1 MCPLPRANKAW
12 QTELLGEYSSGKA
25 STMQPKSKT
34 SRQALLL
41 LALATATTAL
51 VLPASGQSLYL
62 LTEDGKLATVS
73 SSAASAPSAPVTITG
88 VTAGESLVAIDVRP
102 QNQQLYALG
111 VNATTD
117 TATVYLLE
125 PRTALAVPVGTASQV
140 AFTTNGTIA
149 VDLPAPTV
157 VHWDIDFI
165 PSADRIRVVA
175 GSLNFRLNPNTGAA
189 VDGDN
194 GGAVTAGTNPD
205 GAIKGATT
213 TLSAAANTN
222 NRPNSSVNTLY
233 TLDDTSNSLFI
244 QNPPNSGTQTLAQA
258 VTLGG
263 NPLDISRSSLDIRQD
278 VNAATSNAAVTAGS
292 AIMVAKV
299 GSPTSSLYSLNL
311 VTAQATL
318 LGNTGLDVRNMA
330 ILTEVGAAISLSS
343 DGATLNRFDPAAP
356 GTVTSVAVGVA
367 SLAAGEILVGIDS
380 RPQTGQHYGLAIN
393 PTANTGTLYLIDPQT
408 GALTA
413 VGAQSQIAFIDAF
426 GSQVDFP
433 VPTVFA
439 YGFDF
444 DPTTD
449 RFRVVG
455 GTGLNF
461 RLNPITGAPIDGNLN
476 SGTPAGTNADA
487 TLNGLPVGSSGVTS
501 AAYTNSYAQPLTGGV
516 TTLYTIDSTSRR
528 FFIQNPAN
536 AGTQTNGTPITVGG
550 LPIAS
555 GVINGFDIPPSV
567 AVTTSNALAAG
578 EGWFT
583 TTVAGSTNLYRMDL
597 TTGVATSLGA
607 IGTGLTPMSGLVV
620 WATIPDI
627 SVQRPV
633 GTALVDNAST
643 VAFGNTLPGTPATAT
658 LTLRNLGSQPL
669 RYSTTFDTGTSF
681 SATTN
686 GSGIVPGSSSVVLT
700 LSFNPAVTGPLS
712 DTLRILSNDP
722 DLASFDIALTGTG
735 AVLQNGESV
744 STTNGATRLNPL
756 VNDTLGGD
764 LTIIAVSDPAILIQ
778 GRTLI
783 IPSGYTGQFTYTV
796 SNGSVIGQGIVT
808 ATAGVPTV
816 APKHYN
822 GVLTDSTG
830 KVVGWSRAAIST
842 NGLGSI
848 RLSTNVGSGT
858 GRLRFPVGTNLVSTP
873 TSLGPVTIDRRPDG
887 DFGALAIGVALRSG
901 AILTGVLHAEMTA
914 ATPVLHHFELA
925 SIDPALAG
933 GGYGS
938 ATVDTRASVRL
949 RGILPDGNSFT
960 ASSAV
965 TDNAAIAFY
974 SALRFGVRPAG
985 VIGGDL
991 TLANNP
997 TTDLSGELVWS
1008 KPPQGVGARGTEL
1021 GGVDTILKARGS
1033 VYDSSVAL
1041 FTGTASV
1048 ELAGGNLLA
1057 DEISNR
1063 STSGGVPSVPIGSLL
1078 SWTAT
1083 RSSGTFAFTVD
1094 VPSAARPVK
1103 GSGVYLQ
1110 KSNRAVGYFPGTTDG
1125 GRVVLSPSAP

>member
-1 MCPLPRANKAW
+1 M
-12 QTELLGEYSSGKA
+12 
-25 STMQPKSKT
+25 KSKSIT
-34 SRQALLL
+34 SRQALLV
-41 LALATATTAL
+41 LATAAAAF
-51 VLPASGQSLYL
+51 VLPSNGESLFL
-62 LTEDGKLATVS
+62 LTEDGKLATTS
-73 SSAASAPSAPVTITG
+73 TSAAGAPSTPVTITG

-140 AFTTNGTIA
+140 AFTTNGIIA
-149 VDLPAPTV
+149 VDLPDPSV
-157 VHWDIDFI
+157 VPWDIDFN
-165 PSADRIRVVA
+165 PAVDRIRVVA

-194 GGAVTAGTNPD
+194 GGVPVVTGTNPD
-205 GAIKGATT
+205 GTINGDTT
-213 TLSAAANTN
+213 TLSAGAYTN
-222 NRPNSSVNTLY
+222 NVPNNGNITTLY
-233 TLDDTSNSLFI
+233 TLDDVTNALYI
-244 QNPPNSGTQTLAQA
+244 QNPPNAGTQTLGRT

-263 NPLDISRSSLDIRQD
+263 STLDISRASFDIRPG
-278 VNAATSNAAVTAGS
+278 VNVAANNAAVNAGES
-292 AIMVAKV
+292 VKAIMVAKV
-299 GSPTSSLYSLNL
+299 GGSTSAVYSLDL

-318 LGNTGLDVRNMA
+318 LGDTGLAIRSSA
-330 ILTEVGAAISLSS
+330 ILSEVGAAVSLSS
-343 DGATLNRFDPAAP
+343 NGSSLNRFNPATP

-367 SLAAGEILVGIDS
+367 SLAAGEVLVGIDS
-380 RPQTGQHYGLAIN
+380 RPQTGQLYGLAIN
-393 PTANTGTLYLIDPQT
+393 PTANTGTLYLIDPQA
-408 GALTA
+408 GSLTA

-426 GSQVDFP
+426 GSPVDFP
-433 VPTVFA
+433 DPSVFG

-444 DPTTD
+444 NPTVD
-449 RFRVVG
+449 RIRVVV

-461 RLNPITGAPIDGNLN
+461 RLNPNTGAPVDGNLD
-476 SGTPAGTNADA
+476 SGTPAGTNTDA
-487 TLNGLPVGSSGVTS
+487 TQNGLPVGSSGVTG
-501 AAYTNSYAQPLTGGV
+501 AGYTNSYAQPLTGGV
-516 TTLYTIDSTSRR
+516 TSLYTLDSASSS
-528 FFIQNPAN
+528 FYIQNPPN
-536 AGTQTNGTPITVGG
+536 AGTQVSRTPITVGG
-550 LPIAS
+550 SPLAFGI
-555 GVINGFDIPPSV
+555 INGFDIPPSV
-567 AVTTSNALAAG
+567 AVNASNTLAAG
-578 EGWFT
+578 EGWFS

-597 TTGVATSLGA
+597 TTGVATSFGA
-607 IGTGLTPMSGLVV
+607 IGTGSTAMSGLVV
-620 WATIPDI
+620 WSTIPDI
-627 SVQRPV
+627 SVERPA
-633 GTALVDNAST
+633 GAALVDNVST

-658 LTLRNLGSQPL
+658 VTLRNRGSQPL
-669 RYSTTFDTGTSF
+669 SYSTTFDTGTSF

-686 GSGIVPGSSSVVLT
+686 GSGIIPGSSSVVLP

-712 DTLRILSNDP
+712 DTLHILSNDP
-722 DLASFDIALTGTG
+722 DLDSFDIALTGTG
-735 AVLQNGESV
+735 AILQNGESV
-744 STTNGATRLNPL
+744 PTTNGATRLNPL

-808 ATAGVPTV
+808 ATAGAPTV

-873 TSLGPVTIDRRPDG
+873 TSLGPVTVDRKPDG
-887 DFGALAIGVALRSG
+887 DFGALAIGVVLRSG
-901 AILTGVLHAEMTA
+901 AVLTGVLHAEMTD
-914 ATPVLHHFELA
+914 ATPALHHFELA

-933 GGYGS
+933 GGHGS
-938 ATVDTRASVRL
+938 VSVDTRASVRL

-960 ASSAV
+960 ASSTV

-1008 KPPQGVGARGTEL
+1008 KPPQGVAARGTEL
-1021 GGVDTILKARGS
+1021 GGVDTILKAKGS
-1033 VYDSSVAL
+1033 LYDSTAAL
-1041 FTGTASV
+1041 FTGNADIR
-1048 ELAGGNLLA
+1048 LAGGNLLA
-1057 DEISNR
+1057 DEIS
-1063 STSGGVPSVPIGSLL
+1063 SQSITGGVPNVPIGSLL
-1078 SWTAT
+1078 SWSAN
-1083 RSSGTFAFTVD
+1083 RSKGTFTFTVD
-1094 VPSAARPVK
+1094 VPSVTRPVK

-1125 GRVVLSPSAP
+1125 GRVVLIPSAP